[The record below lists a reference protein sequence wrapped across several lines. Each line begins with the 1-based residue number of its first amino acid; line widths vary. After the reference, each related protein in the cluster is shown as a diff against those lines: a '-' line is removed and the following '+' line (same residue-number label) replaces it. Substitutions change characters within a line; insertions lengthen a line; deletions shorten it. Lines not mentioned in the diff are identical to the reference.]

1 MKRFIALSIALIL
14 LVASFVFGIEKK
26 QYGSTM
32 PGQTYF
38 VSWSNVAATSTC
50 VYTNKEI
57 EMWYPTKVSLWYTD
71 GIIATSTLDLVSVIT
86 TDIIAADTVTTND
99 GGVVSTN
106 HFHGAVTNTTYQ
118 YITNRICT
126 LTNAANAIV
135 QYPVGVDA
143 ESKLKNVYVLKG
155 DIFRWTFGQTSSL
168 FFGLVGK
175 R

>member
-1 MKRFIALSIALIL
+1 MKRLIAFSVLALSL
-14 LVASFVFGIEKK
+14 ASFLAFGIEKK

-38 VSWSNVAATSTC
+38 VSWSNVAEASSC

-57 EMWYPTKVSLWYTD
+57 EMWYPVKISLWYTD
-71 GIIATSTLDLVSVIT
+71 GIAATSTLDLVSVIT
-86 TDIIAADTVTTND
+86 TDIIAADTITTND
-99 GGVVSTN
+99 SGTVTTN

-135 QYPVGVDA
+135 QYPIGADA
-143 ESKLKNVYVLKG
+143 ESKLKNVYVQKG
-155 DIFRWTFGQTSSL
+155 DIWRWTFGQTSSL